1 MSAPPQVVLLDSNAY
16 FRLARSI
23 PQLLAGQFGAN
34 PAYSLFVLADLDDE
48 YLTSARLKNKF
59 EWVNAAEHKLD
70 RRTKRY
76 SPKGKWRIAA
86 DSAYSFLAAYAA
98 ENKLNVSR
106 EDLRALAV
114 GLARTI
120 PVVSD
125 DAGMRTIAAAHVIP
139 CWSTL
144 ELMQLMLTTKRID
157 LAMVTQIVEYWQAEN
172 DLPMAIDPLR
182 KIFQEFFGSKCPV

>member
-34 PAYSLFVLADLDDE
+34 PSYSLFVLADLDDE

-59 EWVNAAEHKLD
+59 EWVNASEHKLD
-70 RRTKRY
+70 RRNKRY

-86 DSAYSFLAAYAA
+86 DNAYSFLAAYAA
-98 ENKLNVSR
+98 ENRLNVSR

-114 GLARTI
+114 GLARAI
-120 PVVSD
+120 PVCSD
-125 DAGMRTIAAAHVIP
+125 DLGMRTIAEAHAIT
-139 CWSTL
+139 CWSSL
-144 ELMQLMLTTKRID
+144 ELLKCMLTAKRID
-157 LAMVTQIVEYWQAEN
+157 LALVVQIVEYWQSEN
-172 DLPMAIDPLR
+172 DLPMSKASLR
-182 KIFQEFFGSKCPV
+182 TIFKNYFGVECSL